1 MIVRFKKGSLET
13 WVYDYPENIK
23 DAEAKGFKRAQAGEK
38 PKKEKEPPKETGAT
52 IEPKRR
58 HVLNS

>member
-52 IEPKRR
+52 IEPKR
-58 HVLNS
+58 